1 MKHINTIEKLYL
13 KALERYEK
21 SERLYEY
28 EGGKFGEANLNG
40 RMSYGWGHV
49 GQLREKYNVTIMDV
63 EGKPRLYLR
72 HWGTTTLTIKL
83 DTKEIIQFYG
93 ESVSDRDSMNTI
105 LNLLDIPQGFR
116 YFPSR
121 HDFIYEVENE
131 TYYSAV

>member
-21 SERLYEY
+21 SDRLYEH
-28 EGGKFGEANLNG
+28 EGGKFGEGNLNG
-40 RMSYGWGHV
+40 RMFYGRGSYSE
-49 GQLREKYNVTIMDV
+49 LREKYNVTIMDV
-63 EGKPRLYLR
+63 DGKPRLYLR

-83 DTKEIIQFYG
+83 DTKEMLQFYG

-105 LNLLDIPQGFR
+105 LYLLNIPSGFR

-121 HDFIYEVENE
+121 HDFVYEVDNE
-131 TYYSAV
+131 TYYSKI